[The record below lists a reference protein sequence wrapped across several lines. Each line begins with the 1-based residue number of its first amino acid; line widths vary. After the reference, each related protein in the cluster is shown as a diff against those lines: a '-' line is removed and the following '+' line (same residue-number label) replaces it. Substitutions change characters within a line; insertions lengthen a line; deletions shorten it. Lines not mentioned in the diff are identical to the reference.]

1 MIKCKKSLQNF
12 LLCEIHCYFCP
23 HKFATAETSSMYV
36 FNKLL
41 FIYYSEKEVRKVF
54 RKLDKDGN
62 GFISPAELKHE
73 MMASLDKKIDSMI
86 KEADVDGDGQIN
98 FLEFDR
104 VNSGTI
110 INKAKEEVLSPPK
123 PPDGGWGWVIVF
135 SCFMCNFIV
144 GKNNLTTFLV
154 P

>member
-1 MIKCKKSLQNF
+1 ML
-12 LLCEIHCYFCP
+12 
-23 HKFATAETSSMYV
+23 V

-62 GFISPAELKHE
+62 GFISSAELKQE

-98 FLEFDR
+98 FLEFDK

-123 PPDGGWGWVIVF
+123 PPDGGWGWVIVL

-144 GKNNLTTFLV
+144 GKNT
-154 P
+154 